1 MAEDQGKN
9 RTDSYISILFVCMGN
24 ICRSPLAEGVF
35 RKLWHER
42 APQLELRIESAGT
55 HAYHVGE
62 PPDER
67 AVAVARLH
75 GIDIST
81 HRGRMVT
88 RADFAV
94 FDYILAMD
102 RANLA
107 GLRRLRAGRG
117 GASVHLL
124 LAFANAAAAN
134 EVPDPY
140 YGGPQG
146 FERVL
151 GLVTLGSEGLLQH
164 LRQRADPAPRR
175 DGSER

>member
-1 MAEDQGKN
+1 
-9 RTDSYISILFVCMGN
+9 MGN
-24 ICRSPLAEGVF
+24 ICRSPLAEGAF
-35 RKLWHER
+35 RKLWRER
-42 APQLELRIESAGT
+42 APQLELRMDSAGT

-67 AVAVARLH
+67 AVAVARSL
-75 GIDIST
+75 GIDISM

-88 RADFAV
+88 RADFAA

-102 RANLA
+102 RVNLA
-107 GLRRLRAGRG
+107 GLRRLRAGQG

-124 LAFANAAAAN
+124 LEFANAGAGD

-146 FERVL
+146 FERVMD
-151 GLVTLGSEGLLQH
+151 LVTLGAEGLLRY
-164 LRQRADPAPRR
+164 LCPSLDNAPRR
-175 DGSER
+175 GVSKS